1 MKWGMDERWFAPR
14 FLRRKTKMKERTKK
28 LEKHILGDNGISY
41 TLGTD
46 GLYYPDL
53 EMPESTD
60 YPIGKYGHMRYRYL
74 KDYRHG
80 YYMDLF
86 LSGKLNEYL
95 HEVDEECY
103 EMMDR
108 LVEQMKPGAGITEEL
123 KSADQM
129 KWVGRMNNV
138 RSAAEEIVL
147 NELVYGLS

>member
-1 MKWGMDERWFAPR
+1 
-14 FLRRKTKMKERTKK
+14 
-28 LEKHILGDNGISY
+28 
-41 TLGTD
+41 
-46 GLYYPDL
+46 
-53 EMPESTD
+53 
-60 YPIGKYGHMRYRYL
+60 
-74 KDYRHG
+74 
-80 YYMDLF
+80 MDLF